1 MHQLTRTEFLVAC
14 AGLGVALVGCGSTSS
29 GDSAGS
35 APYMLPRF
43 DSQSLLVGQ
52 QRVVVILGSQD
63 PGSQTTNGQSPQLL
77 KTGPAKIDAG
87 VYDLTTNKKLLDAS
101 ATMYA
106 DGLPTAYWP
115 FDLKLDKVGSY
126 ELRAKID
133 GQNRTLAFSVLDRS
147 AEHVPYAGDK
157 LPSIVTPTV
166 ANGQGVNPVCT
177 NKPQC
182 PFHTVSLADAL
193 VAKQRVLFYV
203 GTPAYCQT
211 GVCGPGLQF
220 LIDSQKKIG
229 ADIAIIHAEVYTD
242 DTIKTTTAAIN
253 SLGLTFEPCL
263 FLVGADGVI
272 IARIDSVFAAADL
285 QNVLTAA
292 GFLAT

>member
-1 MHQLTRTEFLVAC
+1 
-14 AGLGVALVGCGSTSS
+14 
-29 GDSAGS
+29 
-35 APYMLPRF
+35 
-43 DSQSLLVGQ
+43 
-52 QRVVVILGSQD
+52 
-63 PGSQTTNGQSPQLL
+63 
-77 KTGPAKIDAG
+77 
-87 VYDLTTNKKLLDAS
+87 
-101 ATMYA
+101 MYA